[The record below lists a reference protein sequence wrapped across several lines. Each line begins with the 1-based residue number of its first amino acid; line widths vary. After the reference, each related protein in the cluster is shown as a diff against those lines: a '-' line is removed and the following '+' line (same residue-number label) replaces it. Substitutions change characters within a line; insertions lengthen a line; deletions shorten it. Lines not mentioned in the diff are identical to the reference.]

1 MYNDC
6 NIDSSEDKEMADRD
20 YGSSENKY
28 SSLVEHIEA
37 EMPKMSKGQKAIA
50 RFILS
55 DYERAAYMTAA
66 KIGEE
71 AGVSESTVVRFT
83 MELGY
88 EGYPHFQ
95 HLLQEEL
102 KVKLTSVQR
111 LNASKRYSSDSQVL
125 HSILQSD
132 IEHLKSTLEN
142 VDPVA
147 FSQAVETILGA
158 KRIFLM
164 GLRSSSPLS
173 SFMHFYFTLLFD
185 DVRHIH
191 SNSANEVFEQI
202 LPIGPGDVL
211 IGISFPRYSARTIQ
225 SMQYARQ
232 RGAAVVAITDKADTP
247 LAQKSDVALF
257 ATSDMASF
265 VDSLVAPL
273 SVINALIVAL
283 GIRKRDHIEQTFEA
297 LEHLW
302 DEYKVYDK
310 SKDRKTD
317 LPV

>member
-1 MYNDC
+1 MPEKE
-6 NIDSSEDKEMADRD
+6 IDIKGR
-20 YGSSENKY
+20 KY
-28 SSLVEHIEA
+28 ISLVEHIEA
-37 EMPKMSKGQKAIA
+37 EMPKMSKGHKAIA

-71 AGVSESTVVRFT
+71 ASVSESTVVRFT

-95 HLLQEEL
+95 RLLQEEL

-111 LNASKRYSSDSQVL
+111 LNASKRYTNDEQVL
-125 HSILQSD
+125 QSILDSD
-132 IEHLKSTLEN
+132 ISHLKNTLEN
-142 VDPVA
+142 IDTKA
-147 FSQAVETILGA
+147 FSQAVETIVEA
-158 KRIFLM
+158 KRIFIM

-173 SFMHFYFTLLFD
+173 SFLHFYFTLLFD

-211 IGISFPRYSARTIQ
+211 IGISFPRYSMRTIQ
-225 SMQYARQ
+225 SMQYARE

-247 LAQKSDVALF
+247 LAQHADVALF

-310 SKDRKTD
+310 SKDRKSD

>member
-1 MYNDC
+1 MQQKD
-6 NIDSSEDKEMADRD
+6 A
-20 YGSSENKY
+20 ENQDMKH
-28 SSLVEHIEA
+28 SNLVENIES

-111 LNASKRYSSDSQVL
+111 LNASRRYTNDRQVL
-125 HSILQSD
+125 SSILQTD
-132 IEHLKSTLEN
+132 IDNLKTMHEN
-142 VDPVA
+142 IDAAA
-147 FSQAVETILGA
+147 FSKAVETILSA
-158 KRIFLM
+158 KRIFVM
-164 GLRSSSPLS
+164 GLRSSAPLS
-173 SFMHFYFTLLFD
+173 SFIHFYFTLLFD

-211 IGISFPRYSARTIQ
+211 IGISFPRYSMRTIQ

-232 RGAAVVAITDKADTP
+232 RGATVVAITDKADTP
-247 LAQKSDVALF
+247 LAEQADVALF

-283 GIRKRDHIEQTFEA
+283 GMRKRDHIEQTFEA
-297 LEHLW
+297 LENLW

-310 SKDRKTD
+310 GEDRKSA
-317 LPV
+317 LII

>member
-1 MYNDC
+1 MQQKDTDNLDIKHS
-6 NIDSSEDKEMADRD
+6 N
-20 YGSSENKY
+20 
-28 SSLVEHIEA
+28 LVEHIES

-55 DYERAAYMTAA
+55 DYEKAAYMTAA
-66 KIGEE
+66 RIGEA

-111 LNASKRYSSDSQVL
+111 LNASRRFSSDSQVL
-125 HSILQSD
+125 RSILQTD
-132 IEHLKSTLEN
+132 IDNLKNTYEN
-142 VDPVA
+142 IDEAA
-147 FSQAVETILGA
+147 FSKAVETILGA
-158 KRIFLM
+158 KRIFVM
-164 GLRSSSPLS
+164 GLRSSAPLS
-173 SFMHFYFTLLFD
+173 SFIHFYFTLLFD

-211 IGISFPRYSARTIQ
+211 IGISFPRYSTRTIQ

-232 RGAAVVAITDKADTP
+232 RGATVVAITDKADTP
-247 LAQKSDVALF
+247 LAQQADVALF

-283 GIRKRDHIEQTFEA
+283 GMRKRDHIEQTFEA
-297 LEHLW
+297 LENLW

-310 SKDRKTD
+310 GEDRKSD
-317 LPV
+317 LIL

>member
-1 MYNDC
+1 MQQKDN
-6 NIDSSEDKEMADRD
+6 
-20 YGSSENKY
+20 ENQDIKHAN
-28 SSLVEHIEA
+28 LVDHIES
-37 EMPKMSKGQKAIA
+37 EMPRMSKGQKAIA

-111 LNASKRYSSDSQVL
+111 LNASRRYTNDSQVL
-125 HSILQSD
+125 SSILQTD
-132 IEHLKSTLEN
+132 IDNLKTTFDNIDEA
-142 VDPVA
+142 A
-147 FSQAVETILGA
+147 FRKAVETILSA
-158 KRIFLM
+158 RRIFIM
-164 GLRSSSPLS
+164 GLRSSAPLS
-173 SFMHFYFTLLFD
+173 SFLHFYFTLLFD

-211 IGISFPRYSARTIQ
+211 IGISFPRYSTRTIQ

-232 RGAAVVAITDKADTP
+232 RGATVVAITDKADTP
-247 LAQKSDVALF
+247 LSQQADVALF

-283 GIRKRDHIEQTFEA
+283 GMRKRDHIEQTFEA
-297 LEHLW
+297 LENLW

-310 SKDRKTD
+310 GEDRKSE
-317 LPV
+317 LIL

>member
-1 MYNDC
+1 MPEKE
-6 NIDSSEDKEMADRD
+6 IDIKGR
-20 YGSSENKY
+20 KY
-28 SSLVEHIEA
+28 TSLVEHIEA
-37 EMPKMSKGQKAIA
+37 EMPKMSKGHKAIA

-71 AGVSESTVVRFT
+71 AKVSESTVVRFT

-95 HLLQEEL
+95 RLLQEEL

-111 LNASKRYSSDSQVL
+111 LNASKRYTNDEQVL
-125 HSILQSD
+125 QSILESD
-132 IEHLKSTLEN
+132 ISHLKSTLEN
-142 VDPVA
+142 IDPKA
-147 FSQAVETILGA
+147 FSQAVETIVEA
-158 KRIFLM
+158 KRIFIM

-173 SFMHFYFTLLFD
+173 SFLHFYFTLLFD

-211 IGISFPRYSARTIQ
+211 IGISFPRYSMRTIQ
-225 SMQYARQ
+225 SMQYARE
-232 RGAAVVAITDKADTP
+232 RGAAVVAITDKSDTP
-247 LAQKSDVALF
+247 LAQHADVALF

-317 LPV
+317 LPL